1 MAFAVPPTRIRA
13 ATPDDADE
21 LARLRW
27 TFRVEHGTPADRS
40 FDEFLDEFRGFARG
54 VLADDQPWR
63 AWVVAEDG
71 DRLVGCLWLQLVEK
85 VPHPSRRRWERPIGY
100 VTNVYV
106 EPDLRNEGLGAR
118 LMDEALAFAR
128 DRGVAEVV
136 VWPSARSVSFYRRA
150 GFGSGEAPL
159 LLDLAGD

>member
-1 MAFAVPPTRIRA
+1 VSVPRLRP

-27 TFRVEHGTPADRS
+27 DFRVEHGTSVDRT
-40 FDEFLDEFRGFARG
+40 FDEFLDEFRGFANEA
-54 VLADDQPWR
+54 LAEGAPWR
-63 AWVVAEDG
+63 AWVTEDG
-71 DRLVGCLWLQLVEK
+71 DRLVGCLWFQLVEK

-106 EPDLRNEGLGAR
+106 ESDLRNEGLGAR

-128 DRGVAEVV
+128 EREVAEVV

-150 GFGSGEAPL
+150 GFGPEGAPL

>member
-1 MAFAVPPTRIRA
+1 MPTLRR

-27 TFRVEHGTPADRS
+27 DFRVEHGTPADRA
-40 FDEFLDEFRGFARG
+40 FADFLDEFRGFATQ
-54 VLADDQPWR
+54 VLVEDSPWR
-63 AWVVAEDG
+63 AWVAEGG
-71 DRLVGCLWLQLVEK
+71 DRLVGCVWFQLVEK
-85 VPHPSRRRWERPIGY
+85 VPHPSRRRWERPLGY

-106 EPDLRNEGLGAR
+106 EPDLRNGGLGAR

-128 DRGVAEVV
+128 EREVAEVV
-136 VWPSARSVSFYRRA
+136 VWPSPRSVSLYRRA
-150 GFGSGEAPL
+150 GFGSEEAPL

>member
-1 MAFAVPPTRIRA
+1 MPRIRA
-13 ATPDDADE
+13 ATPEDADE

-27 TFRVEHGTPADRS
+27 DFRVEHGTPVDRS
-40 FDEFLDEFRGFARG
+40 FEDFIDEFRGFVTD
-54 VLADDQPWR
+54 VLTDVSPW
-63 AWVVAEDG
+63 WTWVAEDG
-71 DRLVGCLWLQLVEK
+71 HRLVGCIWFQLVEK

-106 EPDLRNEGLGAR
+106 QPDLRSEGLGGR

-128 DRGVAEVV
+128 EREVAEVV
-136 VWPSARSVSFYRRA
+136 VWPSARSVSFYRRS
-150 GFGSGEAPL
+150 GFGSEGAPL